1 MSELQNQVIKIT
13 DILGRIVYRRQSNS
27 TTEKI
32 AFSFSKGIYFITV
45 INPENSSNVIFKILV
60 Q

>member
-1 MSELQNQVIKIT
+1 M